1 MPLYDQDKM
10 VKLISEFRK
19 SISRLQKLKETDQQ
33 KFLDDPDKIGSAKY
47 HFIVA
52 IESSIDM
59 CNHIIS
65 RNGYRVPED
74 YGDTYKVLGEKGAFD
89 VEFSEQ
95 LVKMAKFRNRL
106 VHLYWEVD
114 DARIYKFLEE
124 NIGNFIKF
132 IKSIAGFLEWNA
144 GKADDADS
152 L

>member
-19 SISRLQKLKETDQQ
+19 SVSRLQKLKEIVRK
-33 KFLDDPDKIGSAKY
+33 KFLADQDKIGSAKY

-52 IESSIDM
+52 IESTIDM

-74 YGDTYKVLGEKGAFD
+74 YGDTYKVMGEKGAFD

-95 LVKMAKFRNRL
+95 LGKMAKFRNRL

-114 DARIYKFLEE
+114 DARIYKILEE
-124 NIGNFIKF
+124 NLGDFKKF
-132 IKSIAGFLEWNA
+132 IKLIAVFLEWDAEKA
-144 GKADDADS
+144 GDVK
-152 L
+152 LL

>member
-10 VKLISEFRK
+10 AKLISEFRK
-19 SISRLQKLKETDQQ
+19 SVSRLQKLKEKGRQ

-52 IESSIDM
+52 TESSIDM

-89 VEFSEQ
+89 VGFCEQ

-114 DARIYKFLEE
+114 DARIYKILEE
-124 NIGNFIKF
+124 NLGDFLKF
-132 IKSIAGFLEWNA
+132 IKLIAGFLEWDA
-144 GKADDADS
+144 DKADDVN
-152 L
+152 LL

>member
-10 VKLISEFRK
+10 VKLISELRK
-19 SISRLQKLKETDQQ
+19 SVARLQKLKETGRQ
-33 KFLDDPDKIGSAKY
+33 KFLDSPDKVGSAKY

-74 YGDTYKVLGEKGAFD
+74 YGDIFKVMGENGAFD

-114 DARIYKFLEE
+114 DAIIYKILEQ
-124 NIGNFIKF
+124 NLKDFIKF
-132 IKSIAGFLEWNA
+132 TKSIAGFLQW
-144 GKADDADS
+144 DADKEDD
-152 L
+152 LNLL

>member
-10 VKLISEFRK
+10 AKLISEFRK
-19 SISRLQKLKETDQQ
+19 SVSRLQKLKEKGRQ

-74 YGDTYKVLGEKGAFD
+74 YGDTFKVMGENGAFD
-89 VEFSEQ
+89 FEFSEQ

-114 DARIYKFLEE
+114 DARIYKILEE
-124 NIGNFIKF
+124 NLGDFIKF
-132 IKSIAGFLEWNA
+132 IKSIAGFLEW
-144 GKADDADS
+144 DADKS
-152 L
+152 DDVNL